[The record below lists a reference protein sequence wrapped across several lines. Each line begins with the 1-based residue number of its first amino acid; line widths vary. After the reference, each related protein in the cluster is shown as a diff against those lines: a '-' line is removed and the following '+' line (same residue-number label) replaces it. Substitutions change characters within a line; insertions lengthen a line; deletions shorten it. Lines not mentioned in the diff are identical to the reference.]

1 MKLQKYSILQFGFII
16 IFGLMVAACKPLTS
30 RTLPES
36 SSPSNQKEQTAQVVL
51 NFGDDIATYSAALQP
66 SLSALSALTQVASAS
81 GRQVSVKTYS
91 FGSLVESIDTYA
103 NTADKAWIYFVNNQA
118 ASVGADAYVVQP
130 ADLIEWRYTKPE

>member
-1 MKLQKYSILQFGFII
+1 MKLQKYSILQFGFIF
-16 IFGLMVAACKPLTS
+16 IFGLLVAGCKPLLSPTS
-30 RTLPES
+30 PQT
-36 SSPSNQKEQTAQVVL
+36 SSPSNQKEQTAQIVL
-51 NFGDDIATYSAALQP
+51 NFGDAIATYSAALQP

-103 NTADKAWIYFVNNQA
+103 NTADRAWIYFVNNQA
-118 ASVGADAYVVQP
+118 ASVGADAYIIQP